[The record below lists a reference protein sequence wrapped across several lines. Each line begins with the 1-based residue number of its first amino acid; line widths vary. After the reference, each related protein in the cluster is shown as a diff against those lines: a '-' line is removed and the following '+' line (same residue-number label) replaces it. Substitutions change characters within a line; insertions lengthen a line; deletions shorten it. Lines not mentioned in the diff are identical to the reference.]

1 MYMYPTNMTLD
12 ETFVGSLETTW
23 RKIYKNKIYV
33 WNKFGM
39 DSVFSEN
46 IPKYMYAII

>member
-12 ETFVGSLETTW
+12 EVFVGSLETTR

-33 WNKFGM
+33 WNKFDM
-39 DSVFSEN
+39 DSAFSEN
-46 IPKYMYAII
+46 IPKYMHPII